1 MKRIIRV
8 GLYVV
13 LAAVILS
20 EIRIVWVALT
30 DRARF
35 NSVFRGAVGAIYYV
49 TVVTSACAGAKAVA
63 VWLRQNWAIWGQRNY
78 WRVVDHSC
86 RDCRRSPRFSDRYF
100 LRYCRRF
107 DFFSAFA
114 GALPRE
120 GNRAD
125 VLTRA
130 SLRRLRN
137 QYSRSRR

>member
-63 VWLRQNWAIWGQRNY
+63 VWVRQNWAIGVHRIIWGWVNDP
-78 WRVVDHSC
+78 VG
-86 RDCRRSPRFSDRYF
+86 DCRRSPGSSDRY
-100 LRYCRRF
+100 LWL
-107 DFFSAFA
+107 SA
-114 GALPRE
+114 R
-120 GNRAD
+120 
-125 VLTRA
+125 
-130 SLRRLRN
+130 
-137 QYSRSRR
+137 

>member
-49 TVVTSACAGAKAVA
+49 TVVTSACAGANAVA
-63 VWLRQNWAIWGQRNY
+63 VWLRQNWAIWANVIIGV
-78 WRVVDHSC
+78 WSIILVEI
-86 RDCRRSPRFSDRYF
+86 
-100 LRYCRRF
+100 
-107 DFFSAFA
+107 AA
-114 GALPRE
+114 GP
-120 GNRAD
+120 
-125 VLTRA
+125 RA
-130 SLRRLRN
+130 SQIVIFCATAAVLIFSL
-137 QYSRSRR
+137 